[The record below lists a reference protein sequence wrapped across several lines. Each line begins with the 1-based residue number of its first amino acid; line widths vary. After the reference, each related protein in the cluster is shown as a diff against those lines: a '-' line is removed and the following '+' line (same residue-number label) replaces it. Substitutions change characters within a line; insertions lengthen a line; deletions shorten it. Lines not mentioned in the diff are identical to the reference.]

1 VLGVGVEEHPGNAG
15 DLIARDL
22 VRCEERGTARDL
34 RGVRR
39 GCAELMRD
47 ERVEL
52 GAQQRVAR
60 GAR

>member
-15 DLIARDL
+15 DLIGRDL
-22 VRCEERGTARDL
+22 VRCEERGTARDM

-52 GAQQRVAR
+52 GALQRAAR
-60 GAR
+60 SAR